1 MAARGA
7 TYHRS
12 AFCRREGC
20 EPSAIHSPM
29 AHPGRRVLRLQPRSW
44 PHSRTC
50 DTCSFECVSEA
61 RGVAARQARLVGGR
75 GDLRDG
81 VAYGLV
87 RLRAMIFWIGYAHL
101 DRLISYP
108 DVRNLSGYA
117 APFATVALRARA
129 GSPGYAG
136 RIRSLTR
143 TQGVCGH
150 CRRAPSTC
158 RCPGPARNVWR
169 SAAQGSD
176 VGVDTLRGI
185 LGDEARGLD
194 LRQV

>member
-7 TYHRS
+7 THHRS
-12 AFCRREGC
+12 AFCHREAC

-81 VAYGLV
+81 VAYGFV

-117 APFATVALRARA
+117 APHSQPSPLGHVRAATATRAVPVAPRARSERGHSSGPEHLSVPGARLQCVEVSCA
-129 GSPGYAG
+129 GKRRRSRYA
-136 RIRSLTR
+136 
-143 TQGVCGH
+143 
-150 CRRAPSTC
+150 
-158 RCPGPARNVWR
+158 ARNP
-169 SAAQGSD
+169 
-176 VGVDTLRGI
+176 RG
-185 LGDEARGLD
+185 
-194 LRQV
+194 

>member
-7 TYHRS
+7 THHRS
-12 AFCRREGC
+12 AFCHREAC

-29 AHPGRRVLRLQPRSW
+29 AHPGRRVIRLQPRSW

-50 DTCSFECVSEA
+50 DTCSFGCVSEA

-87 RLRAMIFWIGYAHL
+87 RLRAMIFWIGCAHL

-150 CRRAPSTC
+150 SSGPEHLSVPGARLQCVEVSCAGTRRRSRYA
-158 RCPGPARNVWR
+158 ARNP
-169 SAAQGSD
+169 
-176 VGVDTLRGI
+176 RG
-185 LGDEARGLD
+185 
-194 LRQV
+194 

>member
-1 MAARGA
+1 MTRWLQGVPLIID
-7 TYHRS
+7 
-12 AFCRREGC
+12 RRFVVVKRV
-20 EPSAIHSPM
+20 SPQRFTRRWLT
-29 AHPGRRVLRLQPRSW
+29 GRRVVRLQPRSW

-50 DTCSFECVSEA
+50 DTCSFGCVSEA

-87 RLRAMIFWIGYAHL
+87 RLRAMIFWIGCAHL
-101 DRLISYP
+101 DRLITYP

-117 APFATVALRARA
+117 APFATVALRGRA

-150 CRRAPSTC
+150 SSGPEHLSVPGAHLQCVEVSCAGKRRRSRYA
-158 RCPGPARNVWR
+158 ARNP
-169 SAAQGSD
+169 
-176 VGVDTLRGI
+176 RG
-185 LGDEARGLD
+185 
-194 LRQV
+194 